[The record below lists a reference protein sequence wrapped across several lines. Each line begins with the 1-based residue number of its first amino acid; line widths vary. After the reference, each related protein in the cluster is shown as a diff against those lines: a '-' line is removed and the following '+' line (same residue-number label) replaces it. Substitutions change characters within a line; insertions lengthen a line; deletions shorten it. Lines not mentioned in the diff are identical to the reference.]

1 VQCRLF
7 VLQIVIAE
15 FIRRDRLN
23 NAGLVLI
30 GILGIGILAKW
41 SGRLTPNEGTALAVV
56 IFNLT
61 IPAAGF
67 MALINVKL
75 DQSAL
80 FLPLIALIV
89 PLVLLLIAYL
99 MELRI
104 KADANEQVRGVF
116 MAGVT
121 LANIGY
127 FAFPVFQTYFG
138 DLGLSRVALYN
149 IGTALTSQTV
159 TYAVAYN
166 YGLKSTSQGKA
177 TIFNWQN
184 LRGVILAP
192 PVWGVVAAVVCN
204 LLTIPVPG
212 LILSIL
218 DTLKEVNTPLVIL
231 MLASFLNVTFKHRR
245 LLMLGV
251 VVRIA
256 LGFCVGWIFGWL
268 FHLSPFDRFIA
279 AAASGMPVGMSVL
292 IFSASEKLDTEFAA
306 TFITLSMIIDL
317 ILVIILFPLVSI

>member
-1 VQCRLF
+1 M
-7 VLQIVIAE
+7 
-15 FIRRDRLN
+15 N

-41 SGRLTPNEGTALAVV
+41 SGRLTPNEGAALSVV
-56 IFNLT
+56 VFNLT
-61 IPAAGF
+61 IPATSF
-67 MALINVKL
+67 MALIEVKL

-89 PLVLLLIAYL
+89 PLVRLLIAYL
-99 MELRI
+99 MELRT
-104 KADANEQVRGVF
+104 KTEADERVRGVF

-121 LANIGY
+121 LANVGY

-138 DLGLSRVALYN
+138 NLGISRIALYN
-149 IGTALTSQTV
+149 IGISLVGQTI

-166 YGLKSTSQGKA
+166 YGLKSTSQGKV
-177 TIFNWQN
+177 TIFSWQN

-192 PVWGVVAAVVCN
+192 PIWGVVAAVVCN
-204 LLTIPVPG
+204 LLSIPIPG

-231 MLASFLNVTFKHRR
+231 MLASYLNVTFKHRR
-245 LLMLGV
+245 LLVLGIV
-251 VVRIA
+251 IRIVI
-256 LGFCVGWIFGWL
+256 GFSVGWIFAWL
-268 FHLSPFDRFIA
+268 FHLSPFDRFVA

-292 IFSASEKLDTEFAA
+292 IFSASENLDTEFAA
-306 TFITLSMIIDL
+306 TFITLSILICL
-317 ILVIILFPLVSI
+317 ILVIVLFPLVSI